1 MKGPQ
6 DPQDPQMAPYG
17 SIMALFWRV
26 PKRVPWTSPF
36 RTLGPFETQI
46 RWLLDP
52 FWTHFWTQNGPLF
65 GPLFG
70 PPFGTPWDPKGDA
83 IQDPYIASRDHSLGP
98 GGGPN
103 MDPKGTQKGSLF
115 GPLFGPPF

>member
-1 MKGPQ
+1 
-6 DPQDPQMAPYG
+6 MAPYG
-17 SIMALFWRV
+17 LFWRV
-26 PKRVPWTSPF
+26 PKRVVGPPLFGLWALLRPKSAGFWTLF
-36 RTLGPFETQI
+36 GPTFGPKM
-46 RWLLDP
+46 DP
-52 FWTHFWTQNGPLF
+52 FWTPFWT
-65 GPLFG
+65 
-70 PPFGTPWDPKGDA
+70 PFWDPLGPQGGA